1 MRTQPS
7 GSGMTKT
14 IWQAIVVFWNGVT
27 RSARNHY
34 ARQPSYYR
42 RIMPPADPLPPVVVQ
57 YQSVSQMRPKGM
69 NNGNEGAEY
78 GPTFQIQGEI
88 FHELIKPLLDGG
100 VLKFSISKKHSGILT
115 LNTSK
120 KRKRKNGMVHRAWSR
135 HDLQLDMSNISL
147 ECNDNPEH
155 SCARV

>member
-1 MRTQPS
+1 
-7 GSGMTKT
+7 
-14 IWQAIVVFWNGVT
+14 
-27 RSARNHY
+27 
-34 ARQPSYYR
+34 
-42 RIMPPADPLPPVVVQ
+42 
-57 YQSVSQMRPKGM
+57 M

-120 KRKRKNGMVHRAWSR
+120 KKKKWDGVPGLKPS
-135 HDLQLDMSNISL
+135 
-147 ECNDNPEH
+147 
-155 SCARV
+155 